1 MLYLSQSLVRCA
13 LQNVIEIDKKY
24 FGTVM
29 AHPASHSNTSPHNT
43 CYPIVTFA
51 SSFEHNLGTLR
62 CVCGLLYFVNI
73 CEGCFF
79 FSRVDSTFSLGLA
92 VLVRSAKILSCRTY
106 TEDLRSVCWSDLG
119 TSALA
124 SPPSDLIFALA
135 SSIWAVWRIRQM
147 CSLIGHSISN
157 KQIVR
162 TFLFYPLLFA

>member
-1 MLYLSQSLVRCA
+1 MLYLSQSLVRWT
-13 LQNVIEIDKKY
+13 LQNVIKIDKKY

-73 CEGCFF
+73 CEGYFF
-79 FSRVDSTFSLGLA
+79 FSRVNSTFSLGLA
-92 VLVRSAKILSCRTY
+92 ILVRSAKILSCRTY

-124 SPPSDLIFALA
+124 SPASDLIFALA
-135 SSIWAVWRIRQM
+135 SSIWAV
-147 CSLIGHSISN
+147 
-157 KQIVR
+157 
-162 TFLFYPLLFA
+162 

>member
-13 LQNVIEIDKKY
+13 LQNVIKIDKKY

-79 FSRVDSTFSLGLA
+79 FLELIPLA
-92 VLVRSAKILSCRTY
+92 ILVRSAKILSCRTY

-124 SPPSDLIFALA
+124 SPASPPSDLIFALA
-135 SSIWAVWRIRQM
+135 SSIWAV
-147 CSLIGHSISN
+147 
-157 KQIVR
+157 
-162 TFLFYPLLFA
+162 

>member
-13 LQNVIEIDKKY
+13 LQNVIKIDKTY

-79 FSRVDSTFSLGLA
+79 FLELIPLA
-92 VLVRSAKILSCRTY
+92 ILVRSAKILSCRTY

-124 SPPSDLIFALA
+124 SPATPPSDLIFALV
-135 SSIWAVWRIRQM
+135 SSIWV
-147 CSLIGHSISN
+147 
-157 KQIVR
+157 V
-162 TFLFYPLLFA
+162 

>member
-13 LQNVIEIDKKY
+13 LQNVIKIDKKY

-43 CYPIVTFA
+43 CYPILTFA

-79 FSRVDSTFSLGLA
+79 FSRVDSTRYFSEVCKDLVLQNLHRGPEVSLLVWPWDLCSGISGISAIWSYICSGIFYLGGLKDQTD
-92 VLVRSAKILSCRTY
+92 VFPYRSFHLK
-106 TEDLRSVCWSDLG
+106 
-119 TSALA
+119 
-124 SPPSDLIFALA
+124 
-135 SSIWAVWRIRQM
+135 
-147 CSLIGHSISN
+147 
-157 KQIVR
+157 
-162 TFLFYPLLFA
+162 

>member
-13 LQNVIEIDKKY
+13 LQNVIKIDKKY

-79 FSRVDSTFSLGLA
+79 FLELIPLA
-92 VLVRSAKILSCRTY
+92 ILVRSAKILSCRTY

-124 SPPSDLIFALA
+124 SPATPPSDLIFALA
-135 SSIWAVWRIRQM
+135 SSIWAV
-147 CSLIGHSISN
+147 
-157 KQIVR
+157 
-162 TFLFYPLLFA
+162 

>member
-1 MLYLSQSLVRCA
+1 MLYFSQSLVRCA
-13 LQNVIEIDKKY
+13 LQNVIKIDKKY

-79 FSRVDSTFSLGLA
+79 FSRVDSTRYFSEVCKDL
-92 VLVRSAKILSCRTY
+92 VLQNLHRGPEV
-106 TEDLRSVCWSDLG
+106 
-119 TSALA
+119 
-124 SPPSDLIFALA
+124 
-135 SSIWAVWRIRQM
+135 
-147 CSLIGHSISN
+147 SLL
-157 KQIVR
+157 V
-162 TFLFYPLLFA
+162 

>member
-13 LQNVIEIDKKY
+13 LQNVIKIDKKY

-79 FSRVDSTFSLGLA
+79 FLELIPLA
-92 VLVRSAKILSCRTY
+92 ILVRSAKILSCRTY